1 RFEALRGNRL
11 VELRGRDEAVQS
23 LSKLWSMAKTGAGG
37 LATISGEAGIGKSRL
52 VHELSRT
59 ARSDGGTTQAF
70 YGNPDR
76 RGSAFGP
83 LIERLRITIG
93 TPAADD
99 VPSWTDLV
107 RDRFAVPL
115 DEQRQA
121 VLCRQLEMPAPT
133 GMLER
138 S

>member
-1 RFEALRGNRL
+1 QIGNLLDLEALGTRDLKGFADPVPVWMVRGSGRRVSRFEALRGNRL

-70 YGNPDR
+70 Y
-76 RGSAFGP
+76 
-83 LIERLRITIG
+83 
-93 TPAADD
+93 
-99 VPSWTDLV
+99 
-107 RDRFAVPL
+107 
-115 DEQRQA
+115 
-121 VLCRQLEMPAPT
+121 
-133 GMLER
+133 
-138 S
+138 